1 MDEWEGNSTSPRGWP
16 HHRTVVAATKTM
28 ESSYENEV
36 VVIDWPVKFLFLL
49 IDLEAVNNIDTS
61 RGTTRYE

>member
-1 MDEWEGNSTSPRGWP
+1 MEEWEGNSTSPRGWP
-16 HHRTVVAATKTM
+16 HHRAVVAATKTM

-61 RGTTRYE
+61 RGTTQYE